1 MARSALYHAR
11 HWIMVE
17 ASPEAGVA
25 VSRWRRL
32 VPPSARSWLAVFL
45 AGLLFMLALQA
56 YGRPFAVG
64 GVYFQRHSSEDMMQT
79 LSLLDLRDDP
89 GGSLLVLHIQPPL
102 LDGLRALLLRLGPDV
117 APRELVVRVDRALY
131 FLWALVYAA
140 TGVLVFV
147 WLRRLVRR
155 PLLAALAALLLL
167 LHPAAIYYATYLDTT
182 LVTSF
187 GILWLCHALSSLRD
201 RRTVLS
207 LCAAFVFLFLVR
219 SIFQWPALV
228 VLLAS
233 LLLMRVPRR
242 RAAAVVAACGV
253 LVGAYMLKQ
262 YLVLGSVS
270 TSSFAGSSCVRA
282 LGEEPE
288 MGFSTRMTIP
298 LGPLLANA
306 SFERYPGALTRASK
320 ITGAHNYNHVADLYN
335 ERRLVGVCREKM
347 RSLPV
352 REILRAY
359 SESMSWFLEPSSR
372 YMGEAHA
379 IVDRLPWRAGYDWL
393 FSGWRLLLLVAG
405 ATLVWLRGRS
415 RADLARGLGLAL
427 PVLFVS
433 IASIVFERGENMR
446 FKFFVE
452 PVLYVFIVSQLAVVL
467 GGRAAAPC
475 MARADRTL

>member
-1 MARSALYHAR
+1 MR
-11 HWIMVE
+11 
-17 ASPEAGVA
+17 
-25 VSRWRRL
+25 RWRRL
-32 VPPSARSWLAVFL
+32 VPAGTWASLAVFL
-45 AGLLFMLALQA
+45 AGLLVMLALQA
-56 YGRPFAVG
+56 YGRPFATD
-64 GVYFQRHSSEDMMQT
+64 GVHFQRHSSEDMMQT
-79 LSLLDLRDDP
+79 LSLLDLRDAP
-89 GGSLLVLHIQPPL
+89 LRSLLVLHIQPPL
-102 LDGLRALLLRLGPDV
+102 LDSLRAILLRLGPDV

-131 FLWALVYAA
+131 LLWALVYAA

-147 WLRRLVRR
+147 WLRRLLGR
-155 PLLAALAALLLL
+155 PRLAALAALLFL

-182 LVTSF
+182 LLASF
-187 GILWLCHALSSLRD
+187 GILWLCYALSSLRD
-201 RRTVLS
+201 RGTVLS
-207 LCAAFVFLFLVR
+207 LAAAFVFLFFVR

-242 RAAAVVAACGV
+242 RAGAVVAACSV

-288 MGFSTRMTIP
+288 MGFSTPMTIP
-298 LGPLLANA
+298 LGPLMAN
-306 SFERYPGALTRASK
+306 SGFDSYPRALTRASK

-335 ERRLVGVCREKM
+335 ERRLGGVCREKL
-347 RSLPV
+347 RSLPI
-352 REILRAY
+352 REILRADA
-359 SESMSWFLEPSSR
+359 ESASWFLTPSSQ

-379 IVDRLPWRAGYDWL
+379 IVDRLPWRAGYDWV

-405 ATLVWLRGRS
+405 ATLVWVRGRS

-427 PVLFVS
+427 PVLFVTA
-433 IASIVFERGENMR
+433 ASIVFERGENMR

-452 PVLYVFIVSQLAVVL
+452 PALYVFVISQWTSGL
-467 GGRAAAPC
+467 GGAA
-475 MARADRTL
+475 RTPLAWLGRIGHHEAIQK

>member
-1 MARSALYHAR
+1 M
-11 HWIMVE
+11 E
-17 ASPEAGVA
+17 KESPEAGAA

-32 VPPSARSWLAVFL
+32 VRPSAWSSLALFL
-45 AGLLFMLALQA
+45 AGLLLMLALQA
-56 YGRPFAVG
+56 YGRPFALG

-89 GGSLLVLHIQPPL
+89 GRSLLVLHIQPPL
-102 LDGLRALLLRLGPDV
+102 LDGLRALLLRLGPTV
-117 APRELVVRVDRALY
+117 APRGLVVRVDRALY
-131 FLWALVYAA
+131 LLWALVYASL
-140 TGVLVFV
+140 GVLVFV
-147 WLRRLVRR
+147 WLRRLVGR
-155 PLLAALAALLLL
+155 PLLAALAALLFL

-182 LVTSF
+182 LLTSF
-187 GILWLCHALSSLRD
+187 GILWLCYALSSLRD

-207 LCAAFVFLFLVR
+207 LCAAFIFLFLVR

-233 LLLMRVPRR
+233 LLLMRVPRPR
-242 RAAAVVAACGV
+242 VVAVVTVSSV
-253 LVGAYMLKQ
+253 LVASYMLKQ

-282 LGEEPE
+282 LGEEPVT
-288 MGFSTRMTIP
+288 GFSTPMTIP
-298 LGPLLANA
+298 LGPLLANTG
-306 SFERYPGALTRASK
+306 FESYPRALTRASK
-320 ITGAHNYNHVADLYN
+320 ITGAHNYNHVADLYD
-335 ERRLVGVCREKM
+335 ERRLVGACREKL

-359 SESMSWFLEPSSR
+359 SESVSWFLAPSSR

-379 IVDRLPWRAGYDWL
+379 IVDRLPWRGAYDWV
-393 FSGWRLLLLVAG
+393 FSGWRLLALLAG
-405 ATLVWLRGRS
+405 AMLVWVRGRN

-433 IASIVFERGENMR
+433 TVSIVFERGENMR

-452 PVLYVFIVSQLAVVL
+452 PVLYVFIASQLAAVL
-467 GGRAAAPC
+467 GGRTAAPC
-475 MARADRTL
+475 MARADRTP